1 MPDFLSRLAGRTM
14 GLTPSVQPLVTPMY
28 GHTSTPVT
36 KQPGLAPFDSDLNAS
51 VGTEQAQSAVLTAPV
66 RAWDTPYPSAAR
78 DTHRTLGRSQ
88 GHVPIGTL
96 PDNPSTAQADPYQE
110 LDRVTLQEELVEKTH
125 KNHPLPDEGNAS
137 SHPFNTPSQH
147 DPELIPTF
155 GVSYPTVP
163 SSSVEHKDGV
173 SILAEQT
180 ILHSKDVP
188 LWPPN
193 KPEQMHGLVR
203 KDGDHKN
210 IQFAQHDHSL
220 PMDKPPQSDGSSP
233 SLGEFSQAGISA
245 PDPLSIQDSSLSQ
258 RARAGTGSRPYGQ
271 TQATTHQILA
281 ENTPN
286 RGDGFLSQQRMPLT
300 GDMPVHPQPHSN
312 GVNEQRR
319 SIGNVL
325 GRAETE
331 LEEERTPLQDWAAL
345 LPMQQVS
352 GTEVSHSAGYGSLKR
367 RNFGGITHQMGQDE
381 ILAIEET
388 KPSIQVT
395 IGRIEVRAT
404 PPPPTRSPA
413 QRTAPS
419 VMSLDDYVNQRMKGG
434 R

>member
-1 MPDFLSRLAGRTM
+1 MPDFLSRLAARTM

-28 GHTSTPVT
+28 GHRPISASE
-36 KQPGLAPFDSDLNAS
+36 QPGLLPFDSDINAPA
-51 VGTEQAQSAVLTAPV
+51 GTGLAPARTWTGPWRLQEHAPTDGD
-66 RAWDTPYPSAAR
+66 RA
-78 DTHRTLGRSQ
+78 
-88 GHVPIGTL
+88 L
-96 PDNPSTAQADPYQE
+96 P
-110 LDRVTLQEELVEKTH
+110 LQEEYAEKTH
-125 KNHPLPDEGNAS
+125 KNHPLADDGSPA
-137 SHPFNTPSQH
+137 SHPFNTTSQP
-147 DPELIPTF
+147 DPELAPAF
-155 GVSYPTVP
+155 GASHPTVP
-163 SSSVEHKDGV
+163 SFSVEHKDGA
-173 SILAEQT
+173 SILAEET
-180 ILHSKDVP
+180 TLHRRDVP

-220 PMDKPPQSDGSSP
+220 PMNESPQSTGSFP
-233 SLGEFSQAGISA
+233 PLGELSQAGISA
-245 PDPLSIQDSSLSQ
+245 PDPLSI
-258 RARAGTGSRPYGQ
+258 
-271 TQATTHQILA
+271 A

-286 RGDGFLSQQRMPLT
+286 RDDGFPSQQRMPLT
-300 GDMPVHPQPHSN
+300 GDIPVHPQPHTN
-312 GVNEQRR
+312 GAREQQR

-331 LEEERTPLQDWAAL
+331 LGEERTPLQDWAAL
-345 LPMQQVS
+345 LPMQPVS
-352 GTEVSHSAGYGSLKR
+352 GTEVSQSAGHGSLKR
-367 RNFGGITHQMGQDE
+367 GNFGGITHQTGHDE
-381 ILAIEET
+381 ILPIEAT
-388 KPSIQVT
+388 TPSIQVT